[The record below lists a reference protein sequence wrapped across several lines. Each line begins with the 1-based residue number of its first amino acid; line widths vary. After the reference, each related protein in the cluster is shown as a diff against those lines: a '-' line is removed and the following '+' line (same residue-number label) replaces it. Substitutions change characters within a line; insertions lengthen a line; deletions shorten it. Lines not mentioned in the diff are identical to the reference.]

1 METKILKLDDYM
13 KTGEISGTDEEKLR
27 QAAELLRQ
35 GGLVAFP
42 TETVYG
48 LGGNGLLQEASR
60 KIYAAKGRPSDN
72 PLILH
77 ISKLQELGP
86 IVKQIPDRAR
96 LLAEAFWPGPL
107 TMIMEKAEQVPYET
121 TGGLDTVA
129 VRMPEHPVARRLIAL
144 SGVPV
149 AAPSANTSG
158 RPSPTRADHVETD
171 LSGKI
176 DAIVDGGP
184 AGIGVESTI
193 VDVSGDSP
201 VLLRPGAVTRE
212 MLQAALSEPV
222 LMDPALEKPLDPSV
236 HPKAPG
242 MKYRHYAPKAPM
254 VIVQGKTGDFSG
266 EELKRVEEAVRQKAK
281 EQLQAG
287 LRVGL
292 ICSEESRAFYSACF
306 GDALAGEQLPQEA
319 ALEQPHAEE
328 QPHAKGRL
336 LLRCLGSHARE
347 ESAAHNLFS
356 ILREMDDWGAEYIV
370 AEGVK
375 PENIGYAIMNRMKK
389 AAAQNILYV

>member
-13 KTGEISGTDEEKLR
+13 KTGEISGADEEKLR

-266 EELKRVEEAVRQKAK
+266 EELKRVEEAVRQRA
-281 EQLQAG
+281 EAELQAG

-306 GDALAGEQLPQEA
+306 GDALAGEQSPQEA
-319 ALEQPHAEE
+319 DLEQPHAEE

-389 AAAQNILYV
+389 AAAQNVLYV

>member
-212 MLQAALSEPV
+212 MLEAALSEPV

-292 ICSEESRAFYSACF
+292 ICSEESRAFYRACF
-306 GDALAGEQLPQEA
+306 GDALAGEKLPQEA